1 MKELVYRSIIIS
13 TLVLAAVFA
22 ASAQTTTPMGKS
34 LVGEVTKYD
43 VKVNKILKGISV
55 AELTL
60 TADTMPNSTDLKITG
75 EAVSKGTLLKI
86 FRYSFL
92 QHYESVLDPSFRI
105 LKTTKHDV
113 QKERVRDSEAIFDYG
128 QKRVMFTETDPK
140 NSSRPP
146 RTIASEIGEHVLDMV
161 SAVYYLRLQ
170 TLAIGKKFE
179 LSVSDSGLV
188 YKLPVVVTAR
198 EIQKTVLGNVQC
210 FRLEPDVF
218 GPGRLIEQKGKMVI
232 WMTDDAR
239 HLPVHSEIRAEIGK
253 IDIKLKS
260 VIPAK

>member
-1 MKELVYRSIIIS
+1 MSILRSIICAA
-13 TLVLAAVFA
+13 LALAAVFT
-22 ASAQTTTPMGKS
+22 ASAQTPEMSVKS

-60 TADTMPNSTDLKITG
+60 MADMMPNSTDFKITG
-75 EAVSKGTLLKI
+75 EAVSKGTLLKL

-92 QHYESVLDPSFRI
+92 EHYESVLDPTFRI
-105 LKTTKHDV
+105 LKTIKHDV
-113 QKERVRDSEAIFDYG
+113 QKERVRDSEAVFDYG

-146 RTIASEIGEHVLDMV
+146 RIIASEIGDRVLDMV
-161 SAVYYLRLQ
+161 SAIYYLRMQELGV
-170 TLAIGKKFE
+170 GKKFE

-188 YKLPVVVTAR
+188 YKVPVTVTAR
-198 EIQKTVLGNVQC
+198 ELQKTVLGNVQC
-210 FRLEPDVF
+210 FRLEPEVF
-218 GPGRLIEQKGKMVI
+218 GPGRLIDQKGSMVI

-239 HLPVHSEIRAEIGK
+239 HLPVHSEIKAEIGK
-253 IDIKLKS
+253 IDIKLRS
-260 VIPAK
+260 VNKPS

>member
-1 MKELVYRSIIIS
+1 MSIFRSLICAV
-13 TLVLAAVFA
+13 LALAAVFA
-22 ASAQTTTPMGKS
+22 VSAQTPEMSAKS

-60 TADTMPNSTDLKITG
+60 TADTMPNSTDFKITA
-75 EAVSKGTLLKI
+75 EAISKGTLLKL

-92 QHYESVLDPSFRI
+92 EHYESVLDPSFRI

-128 QKRVMFTETDPK
+128 RKRVMFTETDPK
-140 NSSRPP
+140 DSSRPP
-146 RTIASEIGEHVLDMV
+146 RIIASEIGGHVLDMV

-170 TLAIGKKFE
+170 ALAVGKKFE

-188 YKLPVVVTAR
+188 YKVPVTVTAR
-198 EIQKTVLGNVQC
+198 ELQKTILGNVSC
-210 FRLEPDVF
+210 YRLEPDVF
-218 GPGRLIEQKGKMVI
+218 GPGRLIEQKGSMVI
-232 WMTDDAR
+232 WVTDDAR

-260 VIPAK
+260 AAPVK